1 MIWTAGVFFGGS
13 LSLGKEL
20 WHSGKSYRLVTRRSQ
35 VQVVKTEQK
44 NIAGKAVYKD
54 PKWFDPFPNPA
65 QSENFMHRAAL
76 SLSLG
81 TYATPKC

>member
-1 MIWTAGVFFGGS
+1 MAGVFFGGS

-20 WHSGKSYRLVTRRSQ
+20 WHSGKCCGLVTRRSQ
-35 VQVVKTEQK
+35 VQVVKTEKK
-44 NIAGKAVYKD
+44 NAGKAAYKD
-54 PKWFDPFPNPA
+54 PKWFDPFSDPA
-65 QSENFMHRAAL
+65 QSGSFMHRAAL